1 MCRGDHGAS
10 TDSDRDTD
18 RVIGCSGG
26 FACFDLERFDLS
38 VVAVPVPV
46 PVPVSE
52 DERTEL
58 SSSRE
63 RVRREF
69 NTYGCGMAP
78 TVVACR

>member
-1 MCRGDHGAS
+1 MWRGDHGAS
-10 TDSDRDTD
+10 TDSDRDTE

-26 FACFDLERFDLS
+26 FAVFAFDRFDFI
-38 VVAVPVPV
+38 VPVPV
-46 PVPVSE
+46 PVPASD

-69 NTYGCGMAP
+69 STYGCGMAP